1 MPKYLYDEDKEET
14 IRPLKTNTSKPKKKK
29 SDHKHDYE
37 IQEKELEFLLYNLD
51 GKKTVSKVEI
61 CKVCG
66 REGKRKWEKVYE

>member
-37 IQEKELEFLLYNLD
+37 IQEK
-51 GKKTVSKVEI
+51 
-61 CKVCG
+61 
-66 REGKRKWEKVYE
+66 

>member
-37 IQEKELEFLLYNLD
+37 IQEKDLDFLIYQQD
-51 GKKTVSKVEI
+51 KKIISKVEI

-66 REGKRKWEKVYE
+66 REGKRKLGKADE